1 MNNKSD
7 LVAETSYGKV
17 RGYLNDGVYTFK
29 GVRYAASTAG
39 INRFMP
45 PRKPEPWS
53 DVKDCMSWGPL
64 APQSL
69 GTSQANP
76 ATGMGESFGIFF
88 GTNTDSPAGQSED
101 CLMLNVFT
109 PGLGDG
115 GKRPVMVWIHGG
127 GFGIGTG
134 SAARSDGTHLA
145 RRQNV
150 VSVSITHRLGVMGY
164 CHLDEFDP
172 DFAHSGNVGQLDL
185 VGALEWI
192 RDNIEAFGGDPNRVM
207 VHGESGGGGK
217 IATLLGMPK
226 AKDLF
231 QSAIL
236 QSGTANRLPKPQKAA
251 EYAEMLLKELQISKN
266 EIKRLQQ
273 MPFEQLISAA
283 SQLEMR
289 GGAGMLRGF
298 VPVMGTADLPV
309 SPLDAV
315 AGGSAQIPIIL
326 GCTKH
331 EMALML
337 MGSGTDPRDVTKK
350 RLEGQINA
358 MYGDKASEL
367 LQGYRDIYPDYSAG
381 DMLVRIMTDATMRTG
396 AIRMAEAHVKSGGAP
411 TYMYMFTW
419 ESPKLPHLK
428 AAHGIDGTFY
438 FDNTETVGIAVGNPE
453 AQTLAKRA
461 STAWANFAR
470 DGKPSAEGLPDWP
483 EYSLEKRETMVLS
496 ASPHVEND
504 PMAEDRQLW
513 ERLAIVG

>member
-1 MNNKSD
+1 MSNKSEP
-7 LVAETSYGKV
+7 VAETSFGKV

-29 GVRYAASTAG
+29 GIRYAASTAG
-39 INRFMP
+39 VNRFMP

-53 DVKDCMSWGPL
+53 DVQDCLAWGPL

-69 GTSQANP
+69 GTSRANP
-76 ATGMGESFGIFF
+76 AAGMGESFGIFF
-88 GTNTDSPAGQSED
+88 GTNTESPTGQNED
-101 CLMLNVFT
+101 CLMLNIFT

-150 VSVSITHRLGVMGY
+150 VSVSITHRLGALGY
-164 CHLDEFDP
+164 CHLGEFDP

-185 VGALEWI
+185 IEALEWI
-192 RDNIEAFGGDPNRVM
+192 RDNIEAFGGDSNRVM

-217 IATLLGMPK
+217 IATLLGMPE
-226 AKDLF
+226 AKGLF

-273 MPFEQLISAA
+273 IPFGQLISAA

-289 GGAGMLRGF
+289 SGAGMLRGF
-298 VPVMGTADLPV
+298 VPVMGTADLPA

-315 AGGSAQIPIIL
+315 ANGSAPIPIML

-337 MGSGTDPRDVTKK
+337 MGSGTDPKDVTNE
-350 RLEGQINA
+350 RLDGQIHA

-367 LQGYRDIYPDYSAG
+367 LEGYRDVHPDYSPG

-453 AQTLAKRA
+453 AQTLAKIA

-483 EYSLEKRETMVLS
+483 EYSLEKRETMILS

-504 PMAEDRQLW
+504 PMAEDRLIW
-513 ERLAIVG
+513 ERLSIVR